1 MKRNILG
8 VIGLLFT
15 CASVG
20 INTPAH
26 AAPSSYQKT
35 CSDIS
40 IDGNQLSATCNTRN
54 GASRQTSI
62 VLRGIENIDGNLKVT
77 NPNKVSS
84 FQNSCSNIDINGRRI
99 KATCQ
104 RKDGTSKRTSIVLRG
119 IENIDGFLKYTSS
132 P

>member
-8 VIGLLFT
+8 VIGLLFISVT
-15 CASVG
+15 VG

-40 IDGNQLSATCNTRN
+40 INGNQLSATCQTRN
-54 GASRQTSI
+54 GASRQTSIVIRGIENINGNLQVTNPNQVSSYQKTCSNIDINGRQIKATCQTRNGRSKQTSI
-62 VLRGIENIDGNLKVT
+62 VLRGIENIDGY
-77 NPNKVSS
+77 
-84 FQNSCSNIDINGRRI
+84 
-99 KATCQ
+99 
-104 RKDGTSKRTSIVLRG
+104 
-119 IENIDGFLKYTSS
+119 LKYTSS